1 MSYTSFDNIGL
12 VKVLSFF
19 QTHDSEY
26 LSGEDL
32 SDVLKISRVAVWKH
46 IKKIQSLGYKIESK
60 QKLGY
65 RLISETEKLL
75 PWEITKDLKTK
86 TVGKRVY
93 YFEEIDSTQNF
104 AEQIALDEKEN
115 GTIVIAEKQ
124 TAGKGRLDRKWTSPK
139 GGIWFSLIIHPK
151 FDVSTSTLVPIA
163 GAVAL
168 AKAVKNTLNIDV
180 SVKWPNDITL
190 NGKKVAGMLVDAS
203 FQANNIDYLILGIG
217 INFDIDAKKI
227 EKRLSK
233 SANFY
238 GVNSLRK
245 KDDSTPPK
253 ILLREF
259 LVQFE
264 KILIQLNKGEKAKIV
279 KEWTKKADKIG
290 KKISINTSDGKIS
303 GVAQGIDNDGA
314 LKLKTSK
321 GIKKIFVGDVVLE

>member
-168 AKAVKNTLNIDV
+168 AKAIKNTLNIDV

-303 GVAQGIDNDGA
+303 GVAQGIDKDGA

-321 GIKKIFVGDVVLE
+321 GIKKIFVGDVVSE